1 MNGTARARAAEHVE
15 MFARVDRDAGD
26 FAEVLIGRKLE
37 KVDAGVESNLWNG
50 GCLLRPSRR
59 RAEDNGGDGAAYWL
73 VSHAYAQWDDDTCVA
88 NTERNTGIAL
98 VISAI
103 VPIETRA

>member
-1 MNGTARARAAEHVE
+1 ML
-15 MFARVDRDAGD
+15 ARVDRDARH

-50 GCLLRPSRR
+50 GCLLRTGRR
-59 RAEDNGGDGAAYWL
+59 RGENDGGDGTHCL
-73 VSHAYAQWDDDTCVA
+73 VSHADAQCDDDTCVA